1 MRDQRS
7 LLASEEGEESSEA
20 NISNEKMSGLLNLR
34 DTDFGE
40 DFFAANAGV
49 DFKVEEFPEPDESI
63 ENLYSPLIQRRRR
76 RLYAMMQGKGP
87 DEICIKPIK
96 KIGRGESVFFAN
108 SLDSIFNR
116 KDMRDFR
123 GSKYRGISKNG
134 SSWQILVMINRKK
147 RYVGKLP
154 TELHAARLYDRVS
167 I

>member
-7 LLASEEGEESSEA
+7 LLASEEDEETSEA
-20 NISNEKMSGLLNLR
+20 NISNEKLSGLLNLR
-34 DTDFGE
+34 DADFGE
-40 DFFAANAGV
+40 YFFAANAGK
-49 DFKVEEFPEPDESI
+49 DFQVEEFPIADESI
-63 ENLYSPLIQRRRR
+63 ESLYSPLIQRRRR

-96 KIGRGESVFFAN
+96 KIGRGKSVFFAS

-134 SSWQILVMINRKK
+134 SSW
-147 RYVGKLP
+147 
-154 TELHAARLYDRVS
+154 
-167 I
+167 